1 MTSEAFINQKQAVNM
16 GLGVF
21 KRRMAE
27 AGFDEKKHQIDGV
40 RWCLLNEHHPN
51 PPYGVRGGLVADEMG
66 LGKTNTMIGLVMAN
80 VMSRTLVVVP
90 PALLDQWR
98 RALLVFGLDV
108 LVWHGEEKRATSVER
123 LAEATVVLTTYGGI
137 TEGVR
142 RRRELMELEWGR
154 VVFDEAHH
162 LRNKNT
168 KKYAGARELKA
179 EYRWLVTGTPIQN
192 GVRDFYSLCDCIG
205 LPPIYYRERDNLK
218 QLAAYFILRRTKA
231 EVGIEYPEAVFET
244 AVVDWESE
252 EERGLALD
260 IHRSLRFC
268 HVGERGGIVNLDGVG
283 GGFNHLGLMIRSR
296 QVCVYPGLVKKMVD
310 DLYVD
315 DGEVDGEGDQ
325 GEVDGEGDG
334 GRVAVDRA
342 LSGCSKL
349 NAVVETI
356 KKNGS
361 GGAGVEGS
369 EVGKKIVFCH
379 FRQEIDE
386 LMARLE
392 AEDVRCV
399 AIDGRTSQAQKET
412 ILQGTDAEVLVLQIQ
427 TCCEGL
433 NLQEYSQVYFVS
445 PHWNPA
451 VEDQAVGR
459 CHRMGQTKQVKVFRF
474 QMAAFNQ
481 DECSINI
488 ENYVAA
494 VQEEK
499 KEIAADI

>member
-1 MTSEAFINQKQAVNM
+1 MTSVEFTQQKQEVNM

-27 AGFDEKKHQIDGV
+27 AGFDEKKHQVDGV
-40 RWCLLNEHHPN
+40 RWCLLNEHHPSS
-51 PPYGVRGGLVADEMG
+51 PYCVRGGLVADEMG
-66 LGKTNTMIGLVMAN
+66 LGKTNTMIGLIMAN

-108 LVWHGEEKRATSVER
+108 LVWHGEEKRVASADR
-123 LAEATVVLTTYGGI
+123 LSEAFVVLTTYGGI

-154 VVFDEAHH
+154 VIFDEAHH

-168 KKYAGARELKA
+168 KKYAGARELQA
-179 EYRWLVTGTPIQN
+179 DCRWLVTGTPIQN

-205 LPPIYYRERDNLK
+205 LPPMYYRERDNLK

-231 EVGIEYPEAVFET
+231 EVGIEYPEAIFET
-244 AVVDWESE
+244 AVVDWESK

-268 HVGERGGIVNLDGVG
+268 HVGERGGIVELG
-283 GGFNHLGLMIRSR
+283 GELNHLGIMIRSR

-315 DGEVDGEGDQ
+315 DGEGGGEG
-325 GEVDGEGDG
+325 EG
-334 GRVAVDRA
+334 GRVVVDRA
-342 LSGCSKL
+342 LGGCSKL

-356 KKNGS
+356 KKNGAGGGS
-361 GGAGVEGS
+361 GAEGG
-369 EVGKKIVFCH
+369 EDVAKKIVFCH

-392 AEDVRCV
+392 AEGVRCV

-412 ILQGTDAEVLVLQIQ
+412 ILQGSDAEVLVLQIQ

-499 KEIAADI
+499 KEVATAI

>member
-1 MTSEAFINQKQAVNM
+1 MSTSQDTYNYLMERFQEKGDVNM
-16 GLGVF
+16 GLAIF
-21 KRRMAE
+21 KRRMAD
-27 AGFDEKKHQIDGV
+27 AGFDEKKHQVAGV
-40 RWCLLNEHHPN
+40 RWCLLNEHHTN
-51 PPYGVRGGLVADEMG
+51 SPYGVRGGLVADEMG
-66 LGKTNTMIGLVMAN
+66 LGKTNTMIGLIMAN
-80 VMSRTLVVVP
+80 AMSRTLIVVP
-90 PALLDQWR
+90 PALLDQWK
-98 RALLVFGLDV
+98 RAILVFDLDV
-108 LVWHGEEKRATSVER
+108 LVWHGEEKRAASAER
-123 LAEATVVLTTYGGI
+123 LAQATVVLTTYGGI

-142 RRRELMELEWGR
+142 RRRELMELSWGR

-168 KKYAGARELKA
+168 KKYQGAMGLQA
-179 EYRWLVTGTPIQN
+179 DCRWLVTGTPIQN

-205 LPPIYYRERDNLK
+205 LPPGYYRERDNLK
-218 QLAAYFILRRTKA
+218 ELAAYFIMRRTKS

-244 AVVDWESE
+244 AVVDWESQ

-260 IHRSLRFC
+260 IHRRLQFC
-268 HVGERGGIVNLDGVG
+268 RVNEIGGVVELGENL
-283 GGFNHLGLMIRSR
+283 NHLGLMIRSR

-310 DLYVD
+310 DLYVN
-315 DGEVDGEGDQ
+315 DGDGEG
-325 GEVDGEGDG
+325 EGEGDG

-342 LSGCSKL
+342 LGGCSKL

-356 KKNGS
+356 KKNG
-361 GGAGVEGS
+361 VD
-369 EVGKKIVFCH
+369 KKIVFCH

-386 LMARLE
+386 LLTRLN
-392 AEDVRCV
+392 AEGVRCV
-399 AIDGRTSQAQKET
+399 SIDGRTNQAQKET
-412 ILQGTDAEVLVLQIQ
+412 ILQGSDAEVLVLQIQ

-433 NLQEYSQVYFVS
+433 NLQEYSQVYFIS

-488 ENYVAA
+488 ENYVGA

-499 KEIAADI
+499 KEIANII

>member
-1 MTSEAFINQKQAVNM
+1 MTSEAFTNQKLAVNQ

-21 KRRMAE
+21 KKRMAD
-27 AGFDEKKHQIDGV
+27 AGFDEKKHQVAGV

-66 LGKTNTMIGLVMAN
+66 LGKTNTMIGIVMAN
-80 VMSRTLVVVP
+80 VVSRTLIVVP

-108 LVWHGEEKRATSVER
+108 LVWHGEEKRAVSVER
-123 LAEATVVLTTYGGI
+123 LSGASVVLTTYGGI
-137 TEGVR
+137 TEGVQ
-142 RRRELMELEWGR
+142 RRRELMELSWGR

-179 EYRWLVTGTPIQN
+179 DYRWLVTGTPIQN

-205 LPPIYYRERDNLK
+205 LPPVYYRERDNLK

-268 HVGERGGIVNLDGVG
+268 HVGERGGIVDLDGVG
-283 GGFNHLGLMIRSR
+283 GELNHLGLMIRSR

-315 DGEVDGEGDQ
+315 EGDDGGEG
-325 GEVDGEGDG
+325 E

-356 KKNGS
+356 KKNGA
-361 GGAGVEGS
+361 GAGGGDGGC
-369 EVGKKIVFCH
+369 EVAKKIVFCH

-392 AEDVRCV
+392 SEGVRSV

-412 ILQGTDAEVLVLQIQ
+412 ILRGTDAEVLVLQIQ

-499 KEIAADI
+499 KEIATAI

>member
-1 MTSEAFINQKQAVNM
+1 MTSDEFTQQKLAVNL
-16 GLGVF
+16 GIGVF
-21 KRRMAE
+21 KKRMAD
-27 AGFDEKKHQIDGV
+27 AGFDEKKHQVDGV
-40 RWCLLNEHHPN
+40 RWCLLNEHHPSS
-51 PPYGVRGGLVADEMG
+51 PYGVRGGLVADEMG
-66 LGKTNTMIGLVMAN
+66 LGKTNTMIGLIMAN

-108 LVWHGEEKRATSVER
+108 LVWHGEEKRVVSSER
-123 LAEATVVLTTYGGI
+123 LVEAFVVLTTYGGI

-154 VVFDEAHH
+154 VIFDEAHH

-168 KKYAGARELKA
+168 KKYAGARELQA
-179 EYRWLVTGTPIQN
+179 DCRWLVTGTPIQN

-205 LPPIYYRERDNLK
+205 LPPVYYRERDNLK

-260 IHRSLRFC
+260 IHRSLQFC

-283 GGFNHLGLMIRSR
+283 DRFNHLGLMIRSR

-315 DGEVDGEGDQ
+315 DGEGEGEGG
-325 GEVDGEGDG
+325 GEG
-334 GRVAVDRA
+334 GRVMVDRA
-342 LSGCSKL
+342 LGGCSKL

-356 KKNGS
+356 KKNGD
-361 GGAGVEGS
+361 GE
-369 EVGKKIVFCH
+369 EVAKKIVFCH

-386 LMARLE
+386 LMARLD
-392 AEDVRCV
+392 AEGVRCV

-412 ILQGTDAEVLVLQIQ
+412 ILQGSDAEVLVLQIQ

-499 KEIAADI
+499 KEIATAI